1 MKNSIAVSCM
11 GLLLLV
17 AGTANALTFNEV
29 QGTSFERILSV
40 TPTTTNKMLFSVSGL
55 GTQFSDLSFSFTGTG
70 LSVAATATPSTGN
83 ALSGAFNDSRNS
95 GYTFT
100 GGTTYQVKV
109 SGHTT
114 ANIPGGSG
122 TVSVTAMNAIMT
134 AVPEPES
141 YAMLLA
147 GLGLIGTVVRRGRQ
161 R

>member
-40 TPTTTNKMLFSVSGL
+40 TPTANNKMLFSVSGL

-70 LSVAATATPSTGN
+70 LSVAATSSTGN
-83 ALSGAFNDSRNS
+83 AILGAFNDSRNS

>member
-70 LSVAATATPSTGN
+70 LSVAATPSGN
-83 ALSGAFNDSRNS
+83 ALSGAFNDIRNG
-95 GYTFT
+95 GYSFT